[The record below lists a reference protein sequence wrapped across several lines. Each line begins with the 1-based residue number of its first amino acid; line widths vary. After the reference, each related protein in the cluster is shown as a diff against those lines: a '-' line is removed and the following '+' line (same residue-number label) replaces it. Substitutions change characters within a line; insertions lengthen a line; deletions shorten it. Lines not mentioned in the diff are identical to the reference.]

1 MANEKIIELKKQE
14 VTKLAE
20 RFKKANIILLT
31 DYRGINAEDVTKL
44 RKDLG
49 NVEAEYSVIKNNII
63 RRAFE
68 EMGIKDFEEK
78 LVGPTAVI
86 TCKSDYL
93 ATSKVIYN
101 FIKENDYY
109 TLKAGMIE
117 GEVKTKEE
125 IFTLAQ
131 LPSREELL
139 SKLAG
144 VLLANI
150 SKLAVALDQVKQQK
164 ESGVEPE
171 VKEEKVEAV
180 EEVKAEEVK
189 EEEKTEQE

>member
-20 RFKKANIILLT
+20 RFKEANIILLT

-86 TCKSDYL
+86 TCESDYL

-171 VKEEKVEAV
+171 VKEEKAEAT

>member
-44 RKDLG
+44 RKDFG

-86 TCKSDYL
+86 TCESDYL

-117 GEVKTKEE
+117 GAVKTKEE

>member
-31 DYRGINAEDVTKL
+31 DYRGITAEDVTKL

-86 TCKSDYL
+86 TCESDYL

-117 GEVKTKEE
+117 GAVKTKEE

-131 LPSREELL
+131 LPSKEELL

>member
-20 RFKKANIILLT
+20 RFKKANIIILT

-68 EMGIKDFEEK
+68 EMGIKDFESE

-86 TCKSDYL
+86 TCESDYL

-101 FIKENDYY
+101 FVKENDYY

>member
-20 RFKKANIILLT
+20 RFKEANIILLT

-86 TCKSDYL
+86 TCESDYL

>member
-86 TCKSDYL
+86 TCESDYL

-117 GEVKTKEE
+117 GEVKTK
-125 IFTLAQ
+125 
-131 LPSREELL
+131 EELL

-171 VKEEKVEAV
+171 VKEEAV

>member
-1 MANEKIIELKKQE
+1 
-14 VTKLAE
+14 
-20 RFKKANIILLT
+20 
-31 DYRGINAEDVTKL
+31 
-44 RKDLG
+44 
-49 NVEAEYSVIKNNII
+49 
-63 RRAFE
+63 
-68 EMGIKDFEEK
+68 MGIKDFEEK

-86 TCKSDYL
+86 TCESDYL

-101 FIKENDYY
+101 FVKENDYY

-117 GEVKTKEE
+117 GEVKTTEE

-131 LPSREELL
+131 LPSKEELL

-171 VKEEKVEAV
+171 VKEEKAEAT

>member
-49 NVEAEYSVIKNNII
+49 NVDAEYSVIKNNII

-86 TCKSDYL
+86 TCESDYL

-117 GEVKTKEE
+117 GAVKTKEE

>member
-68 EMGIKDFEEK
+68 EMGIKDFESE

-117 GEVKTKEE
+117 GAVKTKEE

>member
-1 MANEKIIELKKQE
+1 
-14 VTKLAE
+14 
-20 RFKKANIILLT
+20 
-31 DYRGINAEDVTKL
+31 
-44 RKDLG
+44 
-49 NVEAEYSVIKNNII
+49 
-63 RRAFE
+63 
-68 EMGIKDFEEK
+68 
-78 LVGPTAVI
+78 
-86 TCKSDYL
+86 
-93 ATSKVIYN
+93 
-101 FIKENDYY
+101 
-109 TLKAGMIE
+109 MIE

-164 ESGVEPE
+164 ESGVEPQ
-171 VKEEKVEAV
+171 VKEEVVAE

>member
-117 GEVKTKEE
+117 GAVKTKEE

>member
-20 RFKKANIILLT
+20 RFKEANIILLT

-68 EMGIKDFEEK
+68 EMEIKDFEEK

-180 EEVKAEEVK
+180 EEVKDEEVK

>member
-31 DYRGINAEDVTKL
+31 DYRGINAEDVTKF

-86 TCKSDYL
+86 TCESDYL

>member
-20 RFKKANIILLT
+20 RFKEANIILLT

-86 TCKSDYL
+86 TCKIDYL

-164 ESGVEPE
+164 ESGVEPQ
-171 VKEEKVEAV
+171 VKEEVVTE

>member
-49 NVEAEYSVIKNNII
+49 NVDAEYSVIKNNII

-68 EMGIKDFEEK
+68 EMGIKDFESE

-86 TCKSDYL
+86 TCESDYL

-117 GEVKTKEE
+117 GAVKTKEE

>member
-20 RFKKANIILLT
+20 RFKKANTILLT

-68 EMGIKDFEEK
+68 EMGIKDFESE

-86 TCKSDYL
+86 TCESDYL

-117 GEVKTKEE
+117 GAVKTKEE

>member
-20 RFKKANIILLT
+20 RFKEANIILLT

-164 ESGVEPE
+164 ESGVEPQ
-171 VKEEKVEAV
+171 VKEEAV
-180 EEVKAEEVK
+180 AEEEEVKAEEVK

>member
-68 EMGIKDFEEK
+68 EMGIKDFESE

-86 TCKSDYL
+86 TCESDYL

-117 GEVKTKEE
+117 GAVKTKEE

>member
-1 MANEKIIELKKQE
+1 MLISLNWLKQYVDIKESVDEIANALTMIGQE
-14 VTKLAE
+14 VEA
-20 RFKKANIILLT
+20 IDIQ
-31 DYRGINAEDVTKL
+31 G
-44 RKDLG
+44 KDLG

-86 TCKSDYL
+86 TCESDYL

-101 FIKENDYY
+101 FVKENDYY

-117 GEVKTKEE
+117 GEVKTTEE

-131 LPSREELL
+131 LPSKEELL

-144 VLLANI
+144 SLLGI
-150 SKLAVALDQVKQQK
+150 ITKLAVAVDQVRIK
-164 ESGVEPE
+164 
-171 VKEEKVEAV
+171 KEEV
-180 EEVKAEEVK
+180 AE
-189 EEEKTEQE
+189 

>member
-68 EMGIKDFEEK
+68 EMGIKDFSEK

-86 TCKSDYL
+86 TCESDYL

>member
-68 EMGIKDFEEK
+68 EMGIKDFESE
-78 LVGPTAVI
+78 LVCPTAVI
-86 TCKSDYL
+86 TCESDYL

-117 GEVKTKEE
+117 GAVKTKEE

>member
-20 RFKKANIILLT
+20 RFKEANIILLT

-68 EMGIKDFEEK
+68 EMGIKDFESE

-86 TCKSDYL
+86 TCESDYL

-117 GEVKTKEE
+117 GAVKTKEE

>member
-86 TCKSDYL
+86 TCESDYL

-117 GEVKTKEE
+117 GAVKTKEE

-131 LPSREELL
+131 LPSKEELL

-171 VKEEKVEAV
+171 VKEEAK
-180 EEVKAEEVK
+180 EEVK

>member
-49 NVEAEYSVIKNNII
+49 NVDAEYSVIKNNII

-68 EMGIKDFEEK
+68 EMGIKDFSEK

-86 TCKSDYL
+86 TCESDYL

-101 FIKENDYY
+101 FIEENDYY

-117 GEVKTKEE
+117 GAVKTKEE

>member
-86 TCKSDYL
+86 TCESDYL

-117 GEVKTKEE
+117 GAVKTKEE

-150 SKLAVALDQVKQQK
+150 SKLAVALDQVKKQK
-164 ESGVEPE
+164 ESGAEPE
-171 VKEEKVEAV
+171 VKEEAK
-180 EEVKAEEVK
+180 
-189 EEEKTEQE
+189 

>member
-20 RFKKANIILLT
+20 RFKKANIILLA

-44 RKDLG
+44 RKNLG

-68 EMGIKDFEEK
+68 EMGIKDFESE

-86 TCKSDYL
+86 TCESDYL

-164 ESGVEPE
+164 ESGVEPQ
-171 VKEEKVEAV
+171 VKEEKAEAV

>member
-68 EMGIKDFEEK
+68 EMGIKDFESE
-78 LVGPTAVI
+78 LFGPTAVI
-86 TCKSDYL
+86 TCESDYL

-117 GEVKTKEE
+117 GAVKTKEE

-164 ESGVEPE
+164 ESGVETE

>member
-20 RFKKANIILLT
+20 RFKEANIILLT

-68 EMGIKDFEEK
+68 EMGIKDFESE

-86 TCKSDYL
+86 TCESDYL

>member
-49 NVEAEYSVIKNNII
+49 NVDAEYSVIKNNII

>member
-68 EMGIKDFEEK
+68 EMGIKDFESE

-86 TCKSDYL
+86 TCESDYL

-117 GEVKTKEE
+117 GAVKTKEE

-164 ESGVEPE
+164 ESGVETE

>member
-68 EMGIKDFEEK
+68 EMGIKDFESE

-86 TCKSDYL
+86 TCESDYL

-117 GEVKTKEE
+117 GAVKTKEE

-189 EEEKTEQE
+189 EEEKIEQE

>member
-68 EMGIKDFEEK
+68 EMGIKDFESE

-86 TCKSDYL
+86 TCESDYL

>member
-14 VTKLAE
+14 VIKLAE

-49 NVEAEYSVIKNNII
+49 NVDAEYSVIKNNII

-68 EMGIKDFEEK
+68 EMGIKDFESE

-86 TCKSDYL
+86 TCESDYL

-117 GEVKTKEE
+117 GAVKTKEE

>member
-86 TCKSDYL
+86 TCESDYL

-144 VLLANI
+144 ALLANI

>member
-49 NVEAEYSVIKNNII
+49 NVDAEYSVIKNNII

-68 EMGIKDFEEK
+68 EMGIKDFSEK

-86 TCKSDYL
+86 TCESDYL

-101 FIKENDYY
+101 FVKENDY
-109 TLKAGMIE
+109 
-117 GEVKTKEE
+117 
-125 IFTLAQ
+125 
-131 LPSREELL
+131 
-139 SKLAG
+139 
-144 VLLANI
+144 
-150 SKLAVALDQVKQQK
+150 
-164 ESGVEPE
+164 
-171 VKEEKVEAV
+171 
-180 EEVKAEEVK
+180 
-189 EEEKTEQE
+189 

>member
-20 RFKKANIILLT
+20 RFKEANIILLT